1 MKEGIDTE
9 YLIELIRQ
17 VRCKNNGI
25 KSHINKKAF
34 LGIDGIMINGEH
46 FSFEYLREKVNV
58 EDMLFDTIERDIL
71 LKSGKFRKL
80 EN

>member
-1 MKEGIDTE
+1 MKDGIDTE

-25 KSHINKKAF
+25 NSHINKKGF
-34 LGIDGIMINGEH
+34 LEIDGIFVNETH
-46 FSFEYLREKVNV
+46 LSFEYLREKSN
-58 EDMLFDTIERDIL
+58 MIAALLDTIERDIL
-71 LKSGKFRKL
+71 MKSGRFRQL